1 MDPVAE
7 HGLPLAEQHPPHATA
22 LSTLGATATATITT
36 TTTAAAVLDTL
47 LTRVTDTALDAL
59 TTASTLA
66 LTAAAAAIPSL
77 SSADHSHQHPQHPS
91 IHAHA
96 ALDNNNHNMQY
107 DSSYS
112 TLPDQEQASAFG
124 TLPLLRSL
132 FSFSFSVLSFLT
144 MTLPTALYRLLSWS
158 FTLHLTFTTLL
169 IAIALVCFLAWAV
182 IRYRVLT
189 KYSRLPKTSQGKHG
203 SSFDLH
209 PDNPFKSPQEEKE
222 GMSYPDEFLS
232 AFLSSIKIFGYLE
245 QPVFHELARHLQ
257 TRRLPAGDTILQ
269 NPDLEKSFY
278 IVVDGCV
285 QVYEQVVRDED
296 EGHDGDDETAFWDS
310 DPDHGYQLLNEVK
323 NGGTLSSLFTILSL
337 FTEHVK
343 LRHEDEPLKE
353 FKRSDSRSAG
363 SSGSSGSGEN
373 PTSPTSTLSPGDTSD
388 QRRHEGSSALFVPSA
403 GGIGSG
409 SNKWKHS
416 PAHGSGLRT
425 KGSLH
430 TPTSPLSNPDHMA
443 LFEDNLETSE
453 GTERTPRQEHAHEF
467 DGMERDDQPQQQ
479 QQQQGQQQQHGQS
492 QYQGQIGNGYRA
504 PKMKRRVI
512 VAKAMVDTTLAVIPA
527 EAFHRLT
534 QKFPQAAAHIVQVIL
549 IRFQRVTLLT
559 GHKYLGLTKEL
570 LRMERSINEIGSYG
584 LPPNFFRPKT
594 MEYLKAKFSTV
605 REESDDDDHPIAIR
619 IRNSRRVNSPLT
631 SRRLD
636 DGQSVSSS
644 PTPMSPVIGEHVRH
658 GSGFSALLG
667 DHSEE
672 EDNYLRDQVMECL
685 SRSIGLVQTPASKS
699 GNSLRPELK
708 ATGSSDYFSAMFQA
722 NLNGGYSANG
732 GVGPVEGFPMRK
744 TGSNTNSD
752 SATIG
757 MDDPNASNA
766 SSTVPSVMSE
776 MENDVEIMYFP
787 AGANLVEEGER
798 NAGLF
803 FVIDGVLDVSISPK
817 QDFKPQAV
825 GTHGDGHHPLEPPPP
840 KNMFGHHLS
849 SLDLKTNIQSPAVL
863 KPSTSKSNNNSSIQ
877 KNQTR
882 PLFCIQAGGLAGY
895 LSALSG
901 YPSFVT
907 ISARTNAYVGYLS
920 KAALDRVMERNPTVL
935 LTLAKRLITLV
946 SPIVLHLDYAMEWMQ
961 VSASQVL
968 HRKGDDCDSIYIV
981 LNGRLRTILE
991 KEPGKIEILNEYSQ
1005 GESVG
1010 EMEVLMGTPFPS
1022 TLHAIRDTEVARMPR
1037 TLFNALA
1044 HRHPEITIRI
1054 SRLIAQRASDAMSTG
1069 GIHNPKAVGVTP
1081 DSAINNS
1088 NLRTIGIVPVSSNVA
1103 VSEFADRLK
1112 AALISI
1118 GSTSTLLNHS
1128 TVMNLLG
1135 KHAFTKIGKL
1145 KLDNW
1150 LNEQEEMSQIVLY
1163 LADGGLTSPWTQTCI
1178 RQADCI
1184 LLVGHGD
1191 EDPAVGDYERLLI
1204 SMKTTARKE
1213 LVLLHANR
1221 HCAPG
1226 STAAWLK
1233 SRVWVHAHHHVQMP
1247 YKGPTMLGETARK
1260 KTIMNLKDHL
1270 EKFYTNIRHNN
1281 SQKSPAFNGNR
1292 SDFARL
1298 ARRLTGRTVGLV
1310 LGGGGA
1316 RGISHIG
1323 VIRALEEAGIPID
1336 IVGGTSMGA
1345 FIGGLYARESDNVA
1359 IFGRAKMFAGRMAAK
1374 WRMVAD
1380 FTYPVTS
1387 WTTGHAFNRG
1397 IWKCFSDTQIQD
1409 FWLPYYCN
1417 TTNITFSRMEIHQ
1430 AGYAWR
1436 YIRASMSLSG
1446 FLPPLCDNGHMLV
1459 DGGYMDNLPVEFMQS
1474 LGANTIFA
1482 VDVGSDDDT
1491 TLHTYGDS
1499 LSGWLVLL
1507 NRWNPFS
1514 NVYRNIPNLAD
1525 LQSRLAYVSSVKQL
1539 EAAKATPG
1547 MFYLKPPVQDYG
1559 TLEFSR
1565 FLEICEC
1572 GYEYGKDMLEK
1583 WKKEGKLNHVLVENE
1598 AAQSRRG
1605 RRIRRNSI

>member
-1 MDPVAE
+1 MDSGVDND
-7 HGLPLAEQHPPHATA
+7 LAKVMAHSFESV
-22 LSTLGATATATITT
+22 LATATQ
-36 TTTAAAVLDTL
+36 
-47 LTRVTDTALDAL
+47 
-59 TTASTLA
+59 TASILSKVTQA
-66 LTAAAAAIPSL
+66 TMAAAAAAVTATTPI
-77 SSADHSHQHPQHPS
+77 A
-91 IHAHA
+91 HAH
-96 ALDNNNHNMQY
+96 DNHHATHDIHNTHHAYVPHQ
-107 DSSYS
+107 DSTY
-112 TLPDQEQASAFG
+112 G
-124 TLPLLRSL
+124 TIPFLRSL
-132 FSFSFSVLSFLT
+132 FSFSVSVLTFMT
-144 MTLPTALYRLLSWS
+144 MTVPTAVYRLLSWS

-169 IAIALVCFLAWAV
+169 IAIAILCFIAWAV
-182 IRYRVLT
+182 IRYRILT
-189 KYSRLPKTSQGKHG
+189 RYSRLPKASLAKHG

-209 PDNPFKSPQEEKE
+209 PDNPFKSPKEEKE
-222 GMSYPDEFLS
+222 SLSYPDEFLS

-269 NPDLEKSFY
+269 HPELEKSFY

-285 QVYEQVVRDED
+285 QVYEKMERHHEDDED
-296 EGHDGDDETAFWDS
+296 DIFYNKTDGDLSWDEQDG
-310 DPDHGYQLLNEVK
+310 DYQLLNEVK

-337 FTEHVK
+337 FTENVK

-353 FKRSDSRSAG
+353 FKRSDSTSRPEDP
-363 SSGSSGSGEN
+363 SSPAFSSSREFDDVREN
-373 PTSPTSTLSPGDTSD
+373 ERRQQPSSQHDGPALSP
-388 QRRHEGSSALFVPSA
+388 HSAKKKF
-403 GGIGSG
+403 G
-409 SNKWKHS
+409 HH
-416 PAHGSGLRT
+416 AHTGLRQPKNT
-425 KGSLH
+425 IH

-443 LFEDNLETSE
+443 VFDEDDRTTNM
-453 GTERTPRQEHAHEF
+453 TPRQSDIQGFETPEEQAS
-467 DGMERDDQPQQQ
+467 GQNRPSPSRTSSYQP
-479 QQQQGQQQQHGQS
+479 S
-492 QYQGQIGNGYRA
+492 
-504 PKMKRRVI
+504 KMKRRVI

-584 LPPNFFRPKT
+584 LPPGFFRPKT
-594 MEYLKAKFSTV
+594 MEYLKAKFSDV

-619 IRNSRRVNSPLT
+619 IRNSRKRA
-631 SRRLD
+631 SRLSSTKGPT
-636 DGQSVSSS
+636 DGRSECSS
-644 PTPMSPVIGEHVRH
+644 PNPMSPVMDSDAHIRH
-658 GSGFSALLG
+658 GAGFSALLG
-667 DHSEE
+667 DNSEE
-672 EDNYLRDQVMECL
+672 EDNYLRDQIMECL
-685 SRSIGLVQTPASKS
+685 SRSIGLVQSSPAKPT
-699 GNSLRPELK
+699 SLRPELK
-708 ATGSSDYFSAMFQA
+708 TTGSSDYFSAMFQA
-722 NLNGGYSANG
+722 SLNSNNG
-732 GVGPVEGFPMRK
+732 FSSGGFPMRK
-744 TGSNTNSD
+744 TGSSTNNSD
-752 SATIG
+752 TLSVSI
-757 MDDPNASNA
+757 DDLNASNS
-766 SSTVPSVMSE
+766 SSTVPSVLSE
-776 MENDVEIMYFP
+776 MENDVEIMYYP
-787 AGANLVEEGER
+787 AGSTLVQEGER

-803 FVIDGVLDVSISPK
+803 FVIDGVLDVSISLK
-817 QDFKPQAV
+817 RDTKPGSV
-825 GTHGDGHHPLEPPPP
+825 NDSP
-840 KNMFGHHLS
+840 KNVFGHHLS
-849 SLDLKTNIQSPAVL
+849 SLDLKGSLGSGSI
-863 KPSTSKSNNNSSIQ
+863 KSNNSGNSKSSTASSIQ
-877 KNQTR
+877 KKAPH
-882 PLFCIQAGGLAGY
+882 PLFSIKAGGLAGY

-946 SPIVLHLDYAMEWMQ
+946 SPMVLQLDYAMEWMQ
-961 VSASQVL
+961 VNASQVL
-968 HRKGDDCDSIYIV
+968 HRQGDDSDSIYIV
-981 LNGRLRTILE
+981 LNGRLRTIVE
-991 KEPGKIEILNEYSQ
+991 SEPGKIEILGEFSQ

-1010 EMEVLMGTPFPS
+1010 ELEVLMGTPFPS
-1022 TLHAIRDTEVARMPR
+1022 TLHAIRDTEVARMPK

-1044 HRHPEITIRI
+1044 LRHPEITIRI
-1054 SRLIAQRASDAMSTG
+1054 SRLIAQRASDAMNSG
-1069 GIHNPKAVGVTP
+1069 PLAKSVGVTP

-1088 NLRTIGIVPVSSNVA
+1088 NLRTIGIMPVSSNVSIA
-1103 VSEFADRLK
+1103 EFADRLK
-1112 AALISI
+1112 AALIGI
-1118 GSTSTLLNHS
+1118 GSTATLLNHS
-1128 TVMNLLG
+1128 VVMNLLG
-1135 KHAFTKIGKL
+1135 KHAFTKMGKL

-1233 SRVWVHAHHHVQMP
+1233 SRVWVHAHHHIQMP
-1247 YKGPTMLGETARK
+1247 HKGPTMLGDQARK
-1260 KTIMNLKDHL
+1260 KTIMNIKEHL

-1281 SQKSPAFNGNR
+1281 SQKSPAFTGNR

-1298 ARRLTGRTVGLV
+1298 ARRLTGKTVGLV

-1316 RGISHIG
+1316 RGIAHIG
-1323 VIRALEEAGIPID
+1323 IIRALEEAGIPID
-1336 IVGGTSMGA
+1336 IIGGTSMGA

-1409 FWLPYYCN
+1409 FWLSYYCN
-1417 TTNITFSRMEIHQ
+1417 TTNITFSRMEMHQ

-1459 DGGYMDNLPVEFMQS
+1459 DGGYMDNLPVEFMKS

-1491 TLHTYGDS
+1491 TLHYFGDS

-1547 MFYLKPPVQDYG
+1547 MHYFKPPVQDFG
-1559 TLEFSR
+1559 TLEFGR
-1565 FLEICEC
+1565 FLEICEV
-1572 GYEYGKDMLEK
+1572 GYEYGKEMIAK
-1583 WKKEGKLNHVLVENE
+1583 WNKEGRLGNLIAENE
-1598 AAQSRRG
+1598 SSKLRRG
-1605 RRIRRNSI
+1605 KRIRRNSI

>member
-1 MDPVAE
+1 MSLLVDNNAPDSF
-7 HGLPLAEQHPPHATA
+7 LAAASLLSTAATA
-22 LSTLGATATATITT
+22 VLSTASAAATAVTTSSSISSLSFAPSLTTTTT
-36 TTTAAAVLDTL
+36 TTTAFASAATSAIAAV
-47 LTRVTDTALDAL
+47 
-59 TTASTLA
+59 
-66 LTAAAAAIPSL
+66 AAAAAASVAEPPLDPKPGHDNHI
-77 SSADHSHQHPQHPS
+77 HINVHQDQQPQEHHQPLHHRHNHHGS
-91 IHAHA
+91 IHDA
-96 ALDNNNHNMQY
+96 
-107 DSSYS
+107 
-112 TLPDQEQASAFG
+112 EQPV
-124 TLPLLRSL
+124 TPLGALRSL
-132 FSFSFSVLSFLT
+132 FSLSVTLLTFMT

-169 IAIALVCFLAWAV
+169 IGIAFVAFLAWAV

-189 KYSRLPKTSQGKHG
+189 KYSRLPKTGQGKHG

-222 GMSYPDEFLS
+222 GLSYPDEFLS

-285 QVYEQVVRDED
+285 QVYEQVVKDEEDGHDED
-296 EGHDGDDETAFWDS
+296 ETLDSTSWD
-310 DPDHGYQLLNEVK
+310 DPDNGYQLLNEVK

-337 FTEHVK
+337 FTENVK

-353 FKRSDSRSAG
+353 FKRSDSSRQN
-363 SSGSSGSGEN
+363 SSNNLNNNSNYCSNNDGED
-373 PTSPTSTLSPGDTSD
+373 PISPTLTSTQSD
-388 QRRHEGSSALFVPSA
+388 QRKKHEGRSSLSPPPFSSVKKKHSSA
-403 GGIGSG
+403 
-409 SNKWKHS
+409 
-416 PAHGSGLRT
+416 AHGHGLRT
-425 KGSLH
+425 KAAIH

-443 LFEDNLETSE
+443 LFEDD
-453 GTERTPRQEHAHEF
+453 GTPAAESSDGLDMTPRQSDIHGFEDLEYPPASRQ
-467 DGMERDDQPQQQ
+467 ERYQHQQQ
-479 QQQQGQQQQHGQS
+479 PS
-492 QYQGQIGNGYRA
+492 PTSSSSYKP

-559 GHKYLGLTKEL
+559 GHKYLGLTKDL

-584 LPPNFFRPKT
+584 LPPDFFRPKT
-594 MEYLKAKFSTV
+594 MEYLKAKFSAV
-605 REESDDDDHPIAIR
+605 RDESDDDDHPIAIR
-619 IRNSRRVNSPLT
+619 MRNSRKRASRLGTKGMDGRSTSNSPN
-631 SRRLD
+631 
-636 DGQSVSSS
+636 
-644 PTPMSPVIGEHVRH
+644 PMTPSIDSGEHVRH
-658 GSGFSALLG
+658 GSGFSALMG
-667 DHSEE
+667 DNEE
-672 EDNYLRDQVMECL
+672 EDSYLRDQVMECL
-685 SRSIGLVQTPASKS
+685 SRSIGLVQSPPSKP
-699 GNSLRPELK
+699 NLRPDLK
-708 ATGSSDYFSAMFQA
+708 TTGSSDYFSAMFQA
-722 NLNGGYSANG
+722 SMTGSSGFGGY
-732 GVGPVEGFPMRK
+732 PMRK
-744 TGSNTNSD
+744 TGSSTTNSD
-752 SATIG
+752 TASMG
-757 MDDPNASNA
+757 MEDLNTSNS

-787 AGANLVEEGER
+787 AGAILVEEGER

-803 FVIDGVLDVSISPK
+803 FVIDGVLDVSISPMQQPK
-817 QDFKPQAV
+817 QEKKTTDLP
-825 GTHGDGHHPLEPPPP
+825 T
-840 KNMFGHHLS
+840 NMFGHHLS
-849 SLDLKTNIQSPAVL
+849 SLDLKANLMSSTKPAITITNGG
-863 KPSTSKSNNNSSIQ
+863 SIH
-877 KNQTR
+877 KKR
-882 PLFCIQAGGLAGY
+882 AHPLFSIQAGGLAGY

-907 ISARTNAYVGYLS
+907 VSAHTNAYVGYLS
-920 KAALDRVMERNPTVL
+920 KAALDRVMERNPTIL

-946 SPIVLHLDYAMEWMQ
+946 APIVLHLDYAMEWMQ
-961 VSASQVL
+961 ISASQVL
-968 HRKGDDCDSIYIV
+968 HRQGDDCDSIYIV

-991 KEPGKIEILNEYSQ
+991 KEPGKIEILGEFSQ

-1022 TLHAIRDTEVARMPR
+1022 TLHAIRDTEVARMPKS
-1037 TLFNALA
+1037 LFNALA
-1044 HRHPEITIRI
+1044 QRHPEITIRI
-1054 SRLIAQRASDAMSTG
+1054 SRLIAQRASDALKMGSNIKSG
-1069 GIHNPKAVGVTP
+1069 GVTP

-1088 NLRTIGIVPVSSNVA
+1088 NLRTIGIMPVSSSVPVA
-1103 VSEFADRLK
+1103 EFADRLRS
-1112 AALISI
+1112 ALIGI
-1118 GSTSTLLNHS
+1118 GSTATLLNHS
-1128 TVMNLLG
+1128 TVMSLLG

-1150 LNEQEEMSQIVLY
+1150 LNEQEEQAQIVLY

-1184 LLVGHGD
+1184 LLIGHGD
-1191 EDPAVGDYERLLI
+1191 EDPAVGDYERLLV

-1233 SRVWVHAHHHVQMP
+1233 SRVWVHAHHHIQMP
-1247 YKGPTMLGETARK
+1247 YKGPSMLSDQARK

-1298 ARRLTGRTVGLV
+1298 ARRLTGQTVGLV

-1316 RGISHIG
+1316 RGIAHIG
-1323 VIRALEEAGIPID
+1323 IIKALEEAGIPID

-1409 FWLPYYCN
+1409 FWLSYYCN
-1417 TTNITFSRMEIHQ
+1417 TTNITFSRMEMHQ

-1459 DGGYMDNLPVEFMQS
+1459 DGGYMDNLPVEFMKS

-1491 TLHTYGDS
+1491 TLHNYGDS

-1514 NVYRNIPNLAD
+1514 NVYRHIPNLAD

-1547 MFYLKPPVQDYG
+1547 QFFYFKPPVQDFG
-1559 TLEFSR
+1559 TLEFGR
-1565 FLEICEC
+1565 FLEICEA
-1572 GYEYGKDMLEK
+1572 GYEYGKEMLEK
-1583 WKKEGKLNHVLVENE
+1583 WKKEGRLGDMLAEKES
-1598 AAQSRRG
+1598 AKARG
-1605 RRIRRNSI
+1605 GKRIRRNSI

>member
-1 MDPVAE
+1 MDSGVDND
-7 HGLPLAEQHPPHATA
+7 LAKVMAHSIESV
-22 LSTLGATATATITT
+22 LATATQTVSSILSKATQATI
-36 TTTAAAVLDTL
+36 
-47 LTRVTDTALDAL
+47 
-59 TTASTLA
+59 
-66 LTAAAAAIPSL
+66 AAAAATPI
-77 SSADHSHQHPQHPS
+77 A
-91 IHAHA
+91 HAHDDHHA
-96 ALDNNNHNMQY
+96 TQDIHNNHHAYAFHQ
-107 DSSYS
+107 DS
-112 TLPDQEQASAFG
+112 TFG
-124 TLPLLRSL
+124 TIPFLRSL
-132 FSFSFSVLSFLT
+132 FSFSVSVLTFMT
-144 MTLPTALYRLLSWS
+144 MTVPTAVYRLLSWS

-169 IAIALVCFLAWAV
+169 IAIAILCFVAWAV
-182 IRYRVLT
+182 FRYRILT
-189 KYSRLPKTSQGKHG
+189 RYSRLPKASLAKHG

-209 PDNPFKSPQEEKE
+209 PDNPFKSPKEEKE
-222 GMSYPDEFLS
+222 ALSYPDEFLS

-269 NPDLEKSFY
+269 HPELEKSFY

-285 QVYEQVVRDED
+285 QVFEKMERDHEDDED
-296 EGHDGDDETAFWDS
+296 DINNNNIDGDLSWDEHDGD
-310 DPDHGYQLLNEVK
+310 YQLLNEVK

-337 FTEHVK
+337 FTENVK

-353 FKRSDSRSAG
+353 FKRSDSRSR
-363 SSGSSGSGEN
+363 SEDL
-373 PTSPTSTLSPGDTSD
+373 TSPTFSASREFDHVRENECRQPSHQHDVPTLSP
-388 QRRHEGSSALFVPSA
+388 HSAKKKV
-403 GGIGSG
+403 G
-409 SNKWKHS
+409 HH
-416 PAHGSGLRT
+416 AHTGLRQSKNT
-425 KGSLH
+425 IH

-443 LFEDNLETSE
+443 VFDEDDGATACESSNE
-453 GTERTPRQEHAHEF
+453 GTDMTPRQSDIHGFETLEEQAH
-467 DGMERDDQPQQQ
+467 GISRPSASRTASYQP
-479 QQQQGQQQQHGQS
+479 
-492 QYQGQIGNGYRA
+492 

-559 GHKYLGLTKEL
+559 GHKYLGLTKDL
-570 LRMERSINEIGSYG
+570 LRMERRINEIGSYG
-584 LPPNFFRPKT
+584 LPPGFFRPKT

-605 REESDDDDHPIAIR
+605 RGDSDDDDHPISIR
-619 IRNSRRVNSPLT
+619 IRNNRKRASRLSSKGP
-631 SRRLD
+631 S
-636 DGQSVSSS
+636 DGRSGCSS
-644 PTPMSPVIGEHVRH
+644 PNPMSPVIDSDEHIRH
-658 GSGFSALLG
+658 GAGFSALLG
-667 DHSEE
+667 DNSEE

-685 SRSIGLVQTPASKS
+685 SRSIGLVQSSPAKPA
-699 GNSLRPELK
+699 SLRPDLK
-708 ATGSSDYFSAMFQA
+708 TIGSSDYFSAMFQA
-722 NLNGGYSANG
+722 SLNNNNG
-732 GVGPVEGFPMRK
+732 FGSGGFPMRK
-744 TGSNTNSD
+744 TGSSTNNSD
-752 SATIG
+752 TLSVGI
-757 MDDPNASNA
+757 DDLNASNS

-776 MENDVEIMYFP
+776 MENDVEIMYYP
-787 AGANLVEEGER
+787 AGATLVQEGER

-803 FVIDGVLDVSISPK
+803 FVIDGVLDVSIAPK
-817 QDFKPQAV
+817 KDTKPGSV
-825 GTHGDGHHPLEPPPP
+825 NDTPR
-840 KNMFGHHLS
+840 NVFGHHLS
-849 SLDLKTNIQSPAVL
+849 SLDLKGSL
-863 KPSTSKSNNNSSIQ
+863 GPSSVKSNSTANSKSSTSSIQ
-877 KNQTR
+877 KKKPH
-882 PLFCIQAGGLAGY
+882 PLFSIRAGGLAGY

-968 HRKGDDCDSIYIV
+968 HRQGDDSDSIYIV

-991 KEPGKIEILNEYSQ
+991 SEPGKIEILGEFSQ

-1010 EMEVLMGTPFPS
+1010 ELEVLMGTPFPS

-1037 TLFNALA
+1037 TLFNTLAL
-1044 HRHPEITIRI
+1044 RHPEITIRI
-1054 SRLIAQRASDAMSTG
+1054 SRLIAQRASDAMNSG
-1069 GIHNPKAVGVTP
+1069 PLAKSVGVTP

-1088 NLRTIGIVPVSSNVA
+1088 NLRTIGIMPVSSNVSIA
-1103 VSEFADRLK
+1103 EFADRLK
-1112 AALISI
+1112 AALIGI
-1118 GSTSTLLNHS
+1118 GSTATLLNHS
-1128 TVMNLLG
+1128 VVMNLLG

-1145 KLDNW
+1145 KLINW

-1191 EDPAVGDYERLLI
+1191 EDPTVGDYERLLI

-1233 SRVWVHAHHHVQMP
+1233 SRVWVHAHHHIQMP
-1247 YKGPTMLGETARK
+1247 HKGPHMLGDQARK
-1260 KTIMNLKDHL
+1260 KTIMNIKEHL

-1281 SQKSPAFNGNR
+1281 SQKSPAFTGNR

-1298 ARRLTGRTVGLV
+1298 ARRLTGRTIGLV

-1316 RGISHIG
+1316 RGIAHIG

-1336 IVGGTSMGA
+1336 IIGGTSMGA

-1409 FWLPYYCN
+1409 FWLSYYCN
-1417 TTNITFSRMEIHQ
+1417 TTNITFSRMEMHQ

-1459 DGGYMDNLPVEFMQS
+1459 DGGYMDNLPVEFMKS

-1491 TLHTYGDS
+1491 TLQYYGDS
-1499 LSGWLVLL
+1499 LSGWLVLI

-1547 MFYLKPPVQDYG
+1547 MHYFKPPVQDFG
-1559 TLEFSR
+1559 TLEFGR
-1565 FLEICEC
+1565 FLEICEV
-1572 GYEYGKDMLEK
+1572 GYEYGKEMIAK
-1583 WKKEGKLNHVLVENE
+1583 WNKEGRLGNLITENE
-1598 AAQSRRG
+1598 SSKLRRG
-1605 RRIRRNSI
+1605 KRIRRNSI